1 MAMRLVVTAFLGLLV
16 TTSATGIERASV
28 TAPIERTVY
37 VTVTANDAPVPDLS
51 PADFVVKEGGKER
64 EIVKAVPATTPMRL
78 ALAIEEQ
85 LIADNNVRMAI
96 FEFMK
101 RTVERAQISLITIG
115 LRNNVVVD
123 FTSSPESLVGGINK
137 LSLNPPPDSAV
148 AEGVLDLA
156 SRFAEAKSERP
167 VIVVVSFS
175 GGQAGVAPRTVLDRL
190 RDSGALMHSVTL
202 SGASAAAPLGSLSD
216 QSGREQVLGD
226 GPKQSGGR
234 RIEVTSTAQ
243 ITRALQQIA
252 NDLAS
257 QYAISYTLP
266 DGVKPDR
273 RFNITV
279 KRRGTLVR
287 APSAI
292 PDR

>member
-1 MAMRLVVTAFLGLLV
+1 MRQLIAGLLGV
-16 TTSATGIERASV
+16 LIATWGFASEGPGAA
-28 TAPIERTVY
+28 APTERTVH
-37 VTVTANDAPVPDLS
+37 VTVTANDAPVSDLT

-64 EIVKAVPATTPMRL
+64 EIVKAVPATAPMRL
-78 ALAIEEQ
+78 ALAVEER
-85 LIADNNVRMAI
+85 LVADHNVRKAI

-101 RTVERAQISLITIG
+101 QMIERAQISLITIG

-123 FTSSPESLVGGINK
+123 FTSNGDALVGGINK
-137 LSLNPPPDSAV
+137 LSMNPAPDSAV
-148 AEGVLDLA
+148 AEGVLDL
-156 SRFAEAKSERP
+156 STRFAENKSERP

-175 GGQAGVAPRTVLDRL
+175 GGQAGVAPRTVLDKL

-202 SGASAAAPLGSLSD
+202 SGSTQVAPLGSMSD

-234 RIEVTSTAQ
+234 RLEVTSTLQ
-243 ITRALQQIA
+243 IARALQQIA
-252 NDLAS
+252 GDLNS
-257 QYAISYTLP
+257 QYAITYTLP

-279 KRRGTLVR
+279 KRRGTSVR
-287 APSAI
+287 APSQI